1 MDDRALHERM
11 LDSMEG
17 FFDLVGPDSPGGSLI
32 RRPGLI
38 ATVTPALPH
47 RSVVNSVVF
56 RDAGAL
62 AKALDDLAAAYD
74 QAGVLAWTVWVP
86 EGEHAT
92 RELLGRAGHVLDAA
106 PRAMA
111 APLEEVD
118 FADGAGDADWRRA
131 EEPGE
136 MCALLEA
143 VFGWEAAATLH
154 MFKLLP
160 VEGHVYLA
168 HAGGAPAA
176 CVAALDVNG
185 DTTIWNVAT
194 LPEARGRGLATA
206 LMRQALL
213 DAGERGC
220 VTTSLQATAMGR
232 PVYARM
238 GYRDLGPLEMWERRR
253 AA

>member
-1 MDDRALHERM
+1 MDDRALHQRM

-17 FFDLVGPDSPGGSLI
+17 FLSLVGPDGGSLI
-32 RRPGLI
+32 RRPGLV

-56 RDAGAL
+56 RDAGVL
-62 AKALDDLAAAYD
+62 AQALDDLAATYE

-86 EGEHAT
+86 EGEDAT
-92 RELLGRAGHVLDAA
+92 RELLGGAGHVLDAT

-111 APLEEVD
+111 APLEEID
-118 FADGAGDADWRRA
+118 LAQGAGGVDWRR
-131 EEPGE
+131 EGEPGR
-136 MCALLEA
+136 MCALLET
-143 VFGWEAAATLH
+143 VFGWEAAATVH
-154 MFKLLP
+154 MFRRLP

-168 HAGGAPAA
+168 HAGGAPSA
-176 CVAALDVNG
+176 CVAALDVAG

-194 LPEARGRGLATA
+194 LPEARGRGLASA

-213 DAGERGC
+213 DARERGC
-220 VTTSLQATAMGR
+220 ATTSLQATAMGR
-232 PVYARM
+232 PIYERM

>member
-17 FFDLVGPDSPGGSLI
+17 FLSLIGPDSPGGSLI
-32 RRPGLI
+32 RRPGLV

-47 RSVVNSVVF
+47 RSVVNSVVY

-62 AKALDDLAAAYD
+62 AEALDELATAYE

-86 EGEHAT
+86 EGEDGA
-92 RELLGRAGHVLDAA
+92 RELLGAAGHVLDAT

-111 APLEEVD
+111 APLGEID
-118 FADGAGDADWRRA
+118 LAGGAGEVASRRA
-131 EEPGE
+131 DEAGE
-136 MCALLEA
+136 MCALLET
-143 VFGWEAAATLH
+143 VFGWEAAATVH
-154 MFKLLP
+154 MFKRLP

-176 CVAALDVNG
+176 CVAALDVHG

-194 LPEARGRGLATA
+194 LPQARGQGLARS

-213 DAGERGC
+213 DARQRGC
-220 VTTSLQATAMGR
+220 ATTSLQATAMGR